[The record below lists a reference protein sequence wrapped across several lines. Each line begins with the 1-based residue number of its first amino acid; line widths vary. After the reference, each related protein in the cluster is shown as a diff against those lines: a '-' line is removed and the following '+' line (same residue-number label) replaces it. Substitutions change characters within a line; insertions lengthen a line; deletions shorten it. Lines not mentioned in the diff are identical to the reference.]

1 MQLEMQGR
9 FCDGKTIVLRNK
21 WKTVEL
27 QNPTYS
33 HVLCFSVQK
42 GPDKKDLPDVVV
54 GGPVVD
60 GYCYGTPVCAVKLM
74 FDFLQRWGEP
84 KINQIVDPFVGRGT
98 TLAMAEK
105 YGQRCGRRYRFAA
118 VYLRARAY
126 SCRLRKVF
134 INYFL
139 CPENTS
145 KFTKTTPR

>member
-98 TLAMAEK
+98 TLAMADKYGFSGVGVDIDSQQCLCARRLTVADLEK
-105 YGQRCGRRYRFAA
+105 Y
-118 VYLRARAY
+118 L
-126 SCRLRKVF
+126 
-134 INYFL
+134 
-139 CPENTS
+139 
-145 KFTKTTPR
+145 